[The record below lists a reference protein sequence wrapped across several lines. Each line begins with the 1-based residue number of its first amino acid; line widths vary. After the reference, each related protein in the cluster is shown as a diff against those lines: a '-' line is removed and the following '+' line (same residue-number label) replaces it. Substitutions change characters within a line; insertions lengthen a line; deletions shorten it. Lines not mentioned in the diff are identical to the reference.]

1 MTVFKT
7 SLLATALLAAT
18 AIAPAYAANNDTFD
32 VTITIEKSCDVTA
45 TQNVAFADSVSV
57 ADTVEAQGSV
67 SVKCTNGADY
77 NVALNGG
84 ATDDVAARQM
94 SNGTDTIAYQLYQD
108 AALGDVWGETTGTDT
123 VEGTGTGFTGND
135 FDHVVYA
142 QATLTGDETAG
153 DYTDTITATVSF

>member
-1 MTVFKT
+1 M
-7 SLLATALLAAT
+7 
-18 AIAPAYAANNDTFD
+18 
-32 VTITIEKSCDVTA
+32 
-45 TQNVAFADSVSV
+45 
-57 ADTVEAQGSV
+57 EAQGSV

>member
-32 VTITIEKSCDVTA
+32 VTITIEKSCDDTA
-45 TQNVAFADSVSV
+45 TQNVAFADSVSAAGAV
-57 ADTVEAQGSV
+57 QATGSV
-67 SVKCTNGADY
+67 SVQCTNGADY

-84 ATDDVAARQM
+84 ATEDVAARQM

-108 AALGDVWGETTGTDT
+108 AARTTVWGDTGTARL
-123 VEGTGTGFTGND
+123 EGIGTGFSGD
-135 FDHVVYA
+135 DIDHVVYA
-142 QATLTGDETAG
+142 EATLTGDETAG
-153 DYTDTITATVSF
+153 DYSDTITATVSF